1 LNRCYLIGVQITLR
15 DQTVI
20 LYTFGDSILDCGWY
34 NEFGLNVGQLLV
46 KNNDALFPEFRGRD
60 LSVHFKARLVHRAV
74 DGATVKDL
82 PKQTRGIDAEA
93 RAIAILT
100 IGGNDIL
107 QSLGNPRGLAT
118 FENDLAGFVD
128 ALPIRPI
135 VLGNVYDPSMGDDA
149 NNFLGVPVAPVRA
162 MHARINAAIASV
174 AQQYGR
180 LVDLHAHFLTGD
192 TSWFSQTIEPS
203 LRGASEVRHC
213 FLPVVLD
220 ALATAHR

>member
-1 LNRCYLIGVQITLR
+1 MLR
-15 DQTVI
+15 DQTVT

-46 KNNDALFPEFRGRD
+46 KNDDVLFPEFRDRD
-60 LSVHFKARLVHRAV
+60 LSTHCEARLSHRAD
-74 DGATVKDL
+74 DGATVKDF
-82 PKQTRGIDAEA
+82 PKQAGGIVDVD

-107 QSLGNPRGLAT
+107 QALGNRQDLTTFEDDLDRFVRGLS
-118 FENDLAGFVD
+118 
-128 ALPIRPI
+128 IRPI
-135 VLGNVYDPSMGDDA
+135 ILGNVYDPSMGNDDD
-149 NNFLGVPVAPVRA
+149 NFLDLPPAPIRA

-174 AQQYGR
+174 ARRYGH

-192 TSWFSQTIEPS
+192 PSWFTQTIEPS
-203 LRGASEVRHC
+203 LRGASEVCRC

-220 ALATAHR
+220 TLATTHR

>member
-1 LNRCYLIGVQITLR
+1 MSADR
-15 DQTVI
+15 TVT

-46 KNNDALFPEFRGRD
+46 KNDDALFPEFRGRD
-60 LSVHFKARLVHRAV
+60 LSAHYEARLVHRAV

-82 PKQTRGIDAEA
+82 PKQAGGIVDYEQ
-93 RAIAILT
+93 AIAILT

-107 QSLGNPRGLAT
+107 HAFWDRQGLTT
-118 FENDLAGFVD
+118 FEDDLARFVS
-128 ALPIRPI
+128 ALPIRPV
-135 VLGNVYDPSMGDDA
+135 VLRNVYDPSMGDDD
-149 NNFLGVPVAPVRA
+149 NNFLGVPVVPVST
-162 MHARINAAIASV
+162 MHAGINAAITSIGRR
-174 AQQYGR
+174 YGH

-192 TSWFSQTIEPS
+192 KSWFSQTIEPS
-203 LRGASEVRHC
+203 LWGASEVRRC

>member
-1 LNRCYLIGVQITLR
+1 MTLR

-60 LSVHFKARLVHRAV
+60 LSARYNARLVHRAV
-74 DGATVKDL
+74 DGATVRDL
-82 PKQTRGIDAEA
+82 PNQVAGIVGDA
-93 RAIAILT
+93 RVIAILT

-107 QSLGNPRGLAT
+107 QVLGSSRHLAT
-118 FENDLAGFVD
+118 FEDDLARFVR
-128 ALPIRPI
+128 ALPTRPVI
-135 VLGNVYDPSMGDDA
+135 LGNVYDPSMGDDA

-162 MHARINAAIASV
+162 MHARTNAAIASV

-192 TSWFSQTIEPS
+192 SSWFSQTIEPS
-203 LRGASEVRHC
+203 LRGASEVRRC